1 MTRRKKTLTEMAE
14 DAADKEAT
22 ALASYITPATT
33 ARAEVARYRTG
44 YVDGYLAGRRAE
56 RRAAKRRDG

>member
-1 MTRRKKTLTEMAE
+1 MTRRKKTLAELAE
-14 DAADKEAT
+14 DAADREAS
-22 ALASYITPATT
+22 ALATYISSDSAS
-33 ARAEVARYRTG
+33 AEVARYRTG